1 MAYQRLSEPQ
11 LRAFIETVMEK
22 YGFTGKQAKDIAD
35 VVLTADLQ
43 GLESHG
49 IQRLI
54 RYHNGILSGAI
65 DPTATPVVE
74 FETPVSAVINANGAM
89 GQITAVFAM
98 EQAIAKAKQ
107 TGFGAAVVHNTNH
120 FGVGGYYTN
129 MAAKEE
135 MIGLCFTNTEA
146 ISVPTFGKK
155 AMLGTNPIAFSMPAD
170 PIPLMYDVA
179 TTVVPRG
186 KLEVYAKQGKPMPL
200 GWAVDENGNDTTDAA
215 RVLENIKNK
224 AGGGILPLGGS
235 GPVTGSHKGYGT
247 MLLVEIM
254 SSIIAG
260 GHTSNHVARNG
271 SGDTSQS
278 FFAIDYGMFGD
289 KAKQKADLSTLLQEL
304 RESPKA
310 DGRERIFTPGEME
323 MESRA
328 DKLKNGIPASDA
340 TMEELRGIAAHF
352 GMDFDALVPVIG

>member
-1 MAYQRLSEPQ
+1 MAYQRFSERE
-11 LRAFIETVMEK
+11 LRAFTESVMQHH
-22 YGFTGKQAKDIAD
+22 GFTEKQARDIAD
-35 VVLTADLQ
+35 VILTADLQ

-49 IQRLI
+49 IQRLA

-65 DPTATPVVE
+65 DPKAVPVIE
-74 FETPVSAVINANGAM
+74 HETPLSTVIYANGAM
-89 GQITAVFAM
+89 GQVAAIYAM
-98 EQAIAKAKQ
+98 EQAIAKAKK
-107 TGFGAAVVHNTNH
+107 TGFGAAVVHNSNH

-129 MAAKEE
+129 MAAKED

-155 AMLGTNPIAFSMPAD
+155 AMLGTNPIAFSMPAE
-170 PIPLMYDVA
+170 PVPLMYDVA

-200 GWAVDENGNDTTDAA
+200 GWAVDENGNDTDDAA
-215 RVLENIKNK
+215 RVLENIKTK

-235 GPVTGSHKGYGT
+235 SPVSGSHKGYGLT
-247 MLLVEIM
+247 LLVEIM

-260 GHTSNHVARNG
+260 GNTSNHVARNG
-271 SGDTSQS
+271 QGDTSQS

-289 KAKQKADLSTLLQEL
+289 KEDQKGRLSVLLQEL
-304 RESPKA
+304 RDCPKA
-310 DGRERIFTPGEME
+310 DGRSRIYTPGEME
-323 MESRA
+323 AASRE

-340 TMEELRGIAAHF
+340 TVAELRSIGAYF
-352 GMDFDALVPVIG
+352 GMDFDAMVPVIG

>member
-1 MAYQRLSEPQ
+1 MAYCRLSEPQ
-11 LRAFIETVMEK
+11 LRAFAEAVMNK
-22 YGFTGKQAKDIAD
+22 HGFTEKQARDITD

-54 RYHNGILSGAI
+54 RYHNGIKSGAI
-65 DPTATPVVE
+65 DPAAQPVVLY
-74 FETPVSAVINANGAM
+74 ETPLSVVIDANSAM
-89 GQITAVFAM
+89 GQVVAVFAM
-98 EQAIAKAKQ
+98 EKAIEKAKA
-107 TGFGAAVVHNTNH
+107 TGFGAAVVRNSNH

-129 MAAKEE
+129 MAAKED

-155 AMLGTNPIAFSMPAD
+155 AMLGTNPIAFSMPAE

-186 KLEVYAKQGKPMPL
+186 KLEVFAKQGKPMPL
-200 GWAVDENGNDTTDAA
+200 GWAVDENGNDTDDAA
-215 RVLENIKNK
+215 RVLENIKSK

-235 GPVTGSHKGYGT
+235 GPVSGSHKGYGL

-260 GHTSNHVARNG
+260 GSTSNHVSRNG
-271 SGDTSQS
+271 QGDTSQS

-289 KAKQKADLSTLLQEL
+289 KEEQKQRLSTLLQEL
-304 RESPKA
+304 RDCPKA
-310 DGRERIFTPGEME
+310 EGRDRIFTPGEME
-323 MESRA
+323 VASKE

-340 TMEELRGIAAHF
+340 TVNELRSIAAHF
-352 GMDFDALVPVIG
+352 GMDFDALVPIIG